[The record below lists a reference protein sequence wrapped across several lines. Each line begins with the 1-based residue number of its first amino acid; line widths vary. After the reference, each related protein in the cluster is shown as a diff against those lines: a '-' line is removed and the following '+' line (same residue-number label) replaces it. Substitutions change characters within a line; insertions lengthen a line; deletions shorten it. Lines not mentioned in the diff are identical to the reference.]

1 MTRIQRLKAR
11 EILDSRGH
19 PTLEVDLYVDSGVV
33 GRAQVP
39 SGASRGRHEAVEVR
53 DGDARYGG
61 KGVRKAVRNIEDRI
75 APVLVGREVLRQPEI
90 DRLLI
95 ELDGTEDRSSL
106 GANAILAVSIASA
119 KAAANSLRIPLF
131 RYLGGAGGNL
141 LPVPLFNVIN
151 GGAHAGNAL
160 EIQEFQIVPSGA
172 ESFSEALQMGAEI
185 YHALGSVLDE
195 KGLETGVGDE
205 GGYAP
210 EVSGARE
217 ALDLLMVA
225 IGKAGYDA
233 GNRVKLALDVA
244 ATELMKGSGYRLE
257 GADRD
262 AHGMIDFYRE
272 LVETYPI
279 ASIEDG
285 LGEDDWTG
293 WKDLTAALGDRIQ
306 ILGDDLFVT
315 RKERLERGIEEGSAN
330 AILIKWNQVGTV
342 TETLDTIRSA
352 QRAGLRTV
360 ISHRSGDTEDP
371 SIADLAVGMMA
382 GQIKSGAPCR
392 SERTSKY
399 NQLLRIE
406 EELGEEGKYGYQA

>member
-160 EIQEFQIVPSGA
+160 EIQEFQVVPSGA
-172 ESFSEALQMGAEI
+172 VSFSEALQMGAEI

-195 KGLETGVGDE
+195 KGLGTGVGDE

-210 EVSGARE
+210 EVRGARE

-272 LVETYPI
+272 LV
-279 ASIEDG
+279 
-285 LGEDDWTG
+285 
-293 WKDLTAALGDRIQ
+293 
-306 ILGDDLFVT
+306 
-315 RKERLERGIEEGSAN
+315 
-330 AILIKWNQVGTV
+330 
-342 TETLDTIRSA
+342 
-352 QRAGLRTV
+352 
-360 ISHRSGDTEDP
+360 
-371 SIADLAVGMMA
+371 
-382 GQIKSGAPCR
+382 
-392 SERTSKY
+392 
-399 NQLLRIE
+399 
-406 EELGEEGKYGYQA
+406 

>member
-1 MTRIQRLKAR
+1 
-11 EILDSRGH
+11 
-19 PTLEVDLYVDSGVV
+19 
-33 GRAQVP
+33 
-39 SGASRGRHEAVEVR
+39 
-53 DGDARYGG
+53 
-61 KGVRKAVRNIEDRI
+61 
-75 APVLVGREVLRQPEI
+75 
-90 DRLLI
+90 
-95 ELDGTEDRSSL
+95 
-106 GANAILAVSIASA
+106 
-119 KAAANSLRIPLF
+119 
-131 RYLGGAGGNL
+131 
-141 LPVPLFNVIN
+141 
-151 GGAHAGNAL
+151 
-160 EIQEFQIVPSGA
+160 
-172 ESFSEALQMGAEI
+172 SEALQMGAEI
-185 YHALGSVLDE
+185 YHALGSVLEE
-195 KGLETGVGDE
+195 KGLGTGVGDE

-210 EVSGARE
+210 EVRGARE
-217 ALDLLMVA
+217 ALDLLMIA

-244 ATELMKGSGYRLE
+244 ANELMKGSGYRLE

-279 ASIEDG
+279 VSIEDG

-315 RKERLERGIEEGSAN
+315 QKERLERGIGEASAN

-352 QRAGLRTV
+352 QRAGFRTV

-406 EELGEEGKYGYQA
+406 EELGEEGRYGYQA